1 MIGGVDLGGRRI
13 IKKKNMRVHVNGDSS
28 IHATCISC
36 ESRIGD
42 MNLTW
47 MRHAGMLQKQT
58 LVEKESLD
66 LASKLEI

>member
-1 MIGGVDLGGRRI
+1 MIGGVDGHEPI
-13 IKKKNMRVHVNGDSS
+13 STKIKDMRVHVNGDSS

-66 LASKLEI
+66 LASKQA

>member
-1 MIGGVDLGGRRI
+1 
-13 IKKKNMRVHVNGDSS
+13 
-28 IHATCISC
+28 
-36 ESRIGD
+36 

-66 LASKLEI
+66 LASKLEIQSNLREDLSQNRECVETVEWKDHQKMILVL